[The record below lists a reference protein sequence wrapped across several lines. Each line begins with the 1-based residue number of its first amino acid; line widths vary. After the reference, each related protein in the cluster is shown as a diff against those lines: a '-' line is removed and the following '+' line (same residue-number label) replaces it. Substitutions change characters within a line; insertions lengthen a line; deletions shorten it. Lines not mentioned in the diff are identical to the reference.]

1 MRSGIV
7 TKVGSDAPANL
18 TQPLRDAG
26 VDLSGI
32 DDRSPVTTTNELV
45 YAADGT
51 KELKY
56 LKQAEPISAG
66 DILNRYSQASAFYVC
81 PLDYEVPLETV
92 SQIARLRKLM
102 AVDLGGYGGAHA
114 RRDTAEQKK
123 MSSAALHELISS
135 FHIVK
140 ASDEDAHLIFGGE
153 RRLSDEESAWRL
165 LQAGAKIGIITRG
178 PKGSLVF
185 TNEKKYVLPA
195 LPGSVIDVTGGGD
208 WPACFRRASPG
219 IGRDPAREPVTAP
232 DPESRQRGR
241 AAPEP
246 GAGRRTLDE
255 RPVAFC
261 PFHAPHGP
269 RPAREFPPAS
279 GLRSYEDRF
288 RPLAVTENS
297 ARLQQT
303 PKWDSN
309 SLSSRGAFRSSAFC
323 SSA

>member
-56 LKQAEPISAG
+56 LKQAEPISAS

-114 RRDTAEQKK
+114 RRDTER
-123 MSSAALHELISS
+123 ALETVSRDA
-135 FHIVK
+135 
-140 ASDEDAHLIFGGE
+140 ASDDVVLRSQA
-153 RRLSDEESAWRL
+153 L
-165 LQAGAKIGIITRG
+165 LTKADLYWALANLPEIPGATTQPSLRFSETREALLNQAEATYQQALQSYGNKPRIKVAAKDQ
-178 PKGSLVF
+178 
-185 TNEKKYVLPA
+185 KYVLPA

-208 WPACFRRASPG
+208 CYMAGFLVEFMRTGDPWQSGLFAAAVALCVIERAGGVRADRMPTRAEACKRISPG
-219 IGRDPAREPVTAP
+219 I
-232 DPESRQRGR
+232 
-241 AAPEP
+241 
-246 GAGRRTLDE
+246 
-255 RPVAFC
+255 RPQV
-261 PFHAPHGP
+261 
-269 RPAREFPPAS
+269 
-279 GLRSYEDRF
+279 L
-288 RPLAVTENS
+288 
-297 ARLQQT
+297 
-303 PKWDSN
+303 
-309 SLSSRGAFRSSAFC
+309 
-323 SSA
+323 

>member
-1 MRSGIV
+1 MQSDGTSVELVTIGHTLCETIVFADGRRAGPVLGSPAAYSSAVAARLGVRSGIV

-140 ASDEDAHLIFGGE
+140 ASDEEARLIFGGE

-165 LQAGAKIGIITRG
+165 LQAGANIGIITRG

-185 TNEKKYVLPA
+185 TKDKKYVLPA

-208 WPACFRRASPG
+208 CYMAGFLVEFMRTGDPWQSGLFAAAVALCVIERAG
-219 IGRDPAREPVTAP
+219 GV
-232 DPESRQRGR
+232 R
-241 AAPEP
+241 ADRMPTRAD
-246 GAGRRTLDE
+246 ASKRI
-255 RPVAFC
+255 
-261 PFHAPHGP
+261 
-269 RPAREFPPAS
+269 PPAI
-279 GLRSYEDRF
+279 
-288 RPLAVTENS
+288 RPQFL
-297 ARLQQT
+297 
-303 PKWDSN
+303 
-309 SLSSRGAFRSSAFC
+309 
-323 SSA
+323 